1 MDRLKKV
8 RYLYLCS
15 CCLFS
20 SYSIKKFKERGAV
33 VETLKHNGN
42 GAALLVFKIL
52 AYRHRDG
59 RTHVRTD
66 SHVSTKVLRS
76 MGY

>member
-15 CCLFS
+15 CCLFP

-33 VETLKHNGN
+33 VETLKHIGN

-52 AYRHRDG
+52 AYSIGTEG
-59 RTHVRTD
+59 RTYVRT
-66 SHVSTKVLRS
+66 VTCQQKF
-76 MGY
+76 